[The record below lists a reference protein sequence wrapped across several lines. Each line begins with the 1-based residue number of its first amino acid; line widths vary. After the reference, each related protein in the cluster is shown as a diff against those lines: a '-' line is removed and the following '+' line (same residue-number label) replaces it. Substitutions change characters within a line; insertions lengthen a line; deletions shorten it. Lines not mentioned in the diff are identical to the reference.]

1 MVWIVTRAAFWIGY
15 HYGSHYRALGAPGM
29 MQSILVLLYV
39 CGHFGYDI
47 AGTFGAITLLAL
59 FASIEAFLF
68 RVRPALLLHESRRA
82 TPQ

>member
-1 MVWIVTRAAFWIGY
+1 VAATTIVWIVTRAAFWIGY
-15 HYGSHYRALGAPGM
+15 HYGPHYRALGAPGI

-39 CGHFGYDI
+39 CRHFGYDI

-68 RVRPALLLHESRRA
+68 RVTRTSAP
-82 TPQ
+82 

>member
-1 MVWIVTRAAFWIGY
+1 
-15 HYGSHYRALGAPGM
+15 M

-59 FASIEAFLF
+59 FALIEAFLF
-68 RVRPALLLHESRRA
+68 RVTRSSAL
-82 TPQ
+82 

>member
-1 MVWIVTRAAFWIGY
+1 M
-15 HYGSHYRALGAPGM
+15 GSDLSDLGLLVIQIDGIHMDEDM

-47 AGTFGAITLLAL
+47 AETFGAITLLAL

-68 RVRPALLLHESRRA
+68 RVTRSSAP
-82 TPQ
+82 

>member
-15 HYGSHYRALGAPGM
+15 HHRLPYRALGLPGM

-68 RVRPALLLHESRRA
+68 RVTRSSAP
-82 TPQ
+82 